1 MKTKELIGKE
11 VLDSN
16 INVLGRVIDLDF
28 NPDTFEIENLVIQ
41 RGNIQERM
49 SIKKTEDL
57 IPISAVCS
65 VGDKVLLNDL

>member
-16 INVLGRVIDLDF
+16 VNIIGKIMDLDF
-28 NPDTFEIENLVIQ
+28 NPETFEIENIVVQ
-41 RGNIQERM
+41 RGNIQEKI

-57 IPISAVCS
+57 IPIEAVHS
-65 VGDKVLLNDL
+65 IGDKILLKDI

>member
-16 INVLGRVIDLDF
+16 VNIIGKIMDLDF
-28 NPDTFEIENLVIQ
+28 NPETFEIENFVVQ
-41 RGNIQERM
+41 RGNIQEKI

-57 IPISAVCS
+57 IPIEAVHS
-65 VGDKVLLNDL
+65 IGDKILLKDI